1 MADDPVQQIAA
12 LTRGFSIEATLPSA
26 QDIDSLSGFA
36 PHGMPVFLSA
46 IPTKPL
52 MSGIEAAVHIRRIGF
67 EPVPH
72 IVARNFPDRASLDEF
87 LKRMNGE
94 AGVTRAMA
102 LAGDLPEPK
111 GELYDA
117 LALIRSGALQR
128 HGITEIGISGYPEGH
143 PNIAHEL
150 LLKALPDKLAAAR
163 EGGLTAEIVTQFA
176 FDAAPIANWI
186 GRLRQDGHHERVR
199 VGLAGPANF
208 AALLR
213 FAKRCGVKAS
223 ARGAARNTGL
233 LKQMFGGLSA
243 PDDLV
248 RALALDGPLGH
259 LGDIALH
266 FFSFGGIPATAR
278 WASLVAEGRIT
289 LEGEDGFSV
298 EGL

>member
-1 MADDPVQQIAA
+1 MADDPVHQIAA

-26 QDIDSLSGFA
+26 QDIDSLRGVA
-36 PHGMPVFLSA
+36 PAGMPVFLSA
-46 IPTKPL
+46 VPAKPL
-52 MSGIEAAVHIRRIGF
+52 MSGIEPATHIRRIGF

-72 IVARNFPDRASLDEF
+72 LVARNFPDRASLDEF
-87 LKRMNGE
+87 LARMSGE
-94 AGVTRAMA
+94 AGVTRALV
-102 LAGDLPEPK
+102 LAGDLPQPK
-111 GELYDA
+111 GDLFDA
-117 LALIRSGALQR
+117 HALILSGALQK
-128 HGITEIGISGYPEGH
+128 HGITEIGISGYPEGN
-143 PNIAHEL
+143 PNIPHEL
-150 LLKALPDKLAAAR
+150 ILKALPQKLTAAR
-163 EGGLTAEIVTQFA
+163 EGGLAAEIVTQFG

-186 GRLRQDGHHERVR
+186 IRLRQDGHHERVR
-199 VGLAGPANF
+199 VGLAGPTSF

-213 FAKRCGVKAS
+213 YAKRCGVKAS

-248 RALALDGPLGH
+248 RALALDGPPGH

-278 WASLVAEGRIT
+278 WAAAVADGRIT